1 MQVRRRTIVMLEP
14 RERLDF
20 DLALV
25 ATGGN
30 GLRSTLEWLALA
42 PPREAEIVLTAEEV
56 ALLGALS
63 PTQWA
68 DFDQLAHTHPRTA
81 LDALLVKELIV
92 VQGSETDV
100 RDDKLRD
107 THWRNSAAVQ
117 HYSSRWRG
125 VDTEAI
131 QKDLAENDAGDLLAK
146 LGAAPPHV
154 REHVDAP
161 ARIALSH
168 VESSVLDTLLARRVT
183 CRNFDRTRALTHE
196 QFSSVLYRAWG
207 ARAVQDFAPDVPLLK
222 KGVPSAG
229 GLHATEA
236 YLLVQYVEDIAPGL
250 YHYHPIDHAL
260 EPIQTLSAAEA
271 AALARKFVA
280 AQPYFVDAHVMV
292 IAVSRFRRNFWKYR
306 NHAKAYRALVLDVG
320 HLSQT
325 QYLAA
330 TELGLAAFITAAIN
344 EVDIEQAFGLDPI
357 EESPLAVTGFGIRAA
372 ARREV
377 EWDPLHAVWPA

>member
-1 MQVRRRTIVMLEP
+1 
-14 RERLDF
+14 
-20 DLALV
+20 
-25 ATGGN
+25 
-30 GLRSTLEWLALA
+30 
-42 PPREAEIVLTAEEV
+42 
-56 ALLGALS
+56 
-63 PTQWA
+63 
-68 DFDQLAHTHPRTA
+68 
-81 LDALLVKELIV
+81 
-92 VQGSETDV
+92 
-100 RDDKLRD
+100 
-107 THWRNSAAVQ
+107 
-117 HYSSRWRG
+117 
-125 VDTEAI
+125 
-131 QKDLAENDAGDLLAK
+131 
-146 LGAAPPHV
+146 
-154 REHVDAP
+154 
-161 ARIALSH
+161 
-168 VESSVLDTLLARRVT
+168 
-183 CRNFDRTRALTHE
+183 
-196 QFSSVLYRAWG
+196 
-207 ARAVQDFAPDVPLLK
+207 
-222 KGVPSAG
+222 
-229 GLHATEA
+229 LHATEA

-260 EPIQTLSAAEA
+260 EPIQTLFAAEA

-306 NHAKAYRALVLDVG
+306 NHAKAYRALILDVG